1 MMGRTTAFPSQFS
14 GKRVKKKKG
23 RRGGRRQEIAEG
35 NPENPRADAQRS
47 DRERRP
53 GSSRQ
58 AQGGRRDGA
67 TTRRGYERGP
77 KRTRRE
83 TKASDAGDADASEE
97 TCIPSKALESD
108 KQQRR
113 RERETVRE
121 SERVR

>member
-1 MMGRTTAFPSQFS
+1 MR
-14 GKRVKKKKG
+14 KKKAEKKKAE
-23 RRGGRRQEIAEG
+23 GGIAEG
-35 NPENPRADAQRS
+35 KPENPRADAQRS

-83 TKASDAGDADASEE
+83 TRASDAGDVEAKKRVFQAKRVSRLSSSEG
-97 TCIPSKALESD
+97 
-108 KQQRR
+108 
-113 RERETVRE
+113 E
-121 SERVR
+121 SERQ

>member
-1 MMGRTTAFPSQFS
+1 MR
-14 GKRVKKKKG
+14 KKKAEKKKEE
-23 RRGGRRQEIAEG
+23 GGIAEG
-35 NPENPRADAQRS
+35 KPENPRADAQRS

-53 GSSRQ
+53 GSFRQ

-83 TKASDAGDADASEE
+83 TRASDAGDADASEE
-97 TCIPSKALESD
+97 TCIPSKARESD